1 MNELYV
7 LRSILNR
14 NISKKFAKF
23 YKENNISVAFIM
35 HGRGTAAN
43 EMLDY
48 LGLEASEKVVT
59 LAVVTKD
66 CWKTIK
72 RGLQNQMKIDVPGT
86 GVVFTI
92 PMSSIGGKRPLLLLT
107 DNLNFQ
113 KGEESTLKD
122 TKYELLMAIANQGY
136 TSMIMDAA
144 RDVGASGGTV
154 LHAKGTGMERA
165 EQLIGVSLVA
175 EKEIVLIVVKRT
187 EEHDYESNH
196 DSCWCGQQS
205 RNHYVFAACHQYC
218 RYATDGGGRRTIRWI
233 TADLWKQH
241 DVGLWYEETPP
252 NLLSG
257 IRVLRCL
264 QIIPL
269 PIRHIRQIDIF
280 QIERNIVAF

>member
-7 LRSILNR
+7 LISIVNR

-154 LHAKGTGMERA
+154 LHAKGTGM
-165 EQLIGVSLVA
+165 
-175 EKEIVLIVVKRT
+175 
-187 EEHDYESNH
+187 
-196 DSCWCGQQS
+196 
-205 RNHYVFAACHQYC
+205 
-218 RYATDGGGRRTIRWI
+218 
-233 TADLWKQH
+233 
-241 DVGLWYEETPP
+241 
-252 NLLSG
+252 
-257 IRVLRCL
+257 
-264 QIIPL
+264 
-269 PIRHIRQIDIF
+269 
-280 QIERNIVAF
+280 

>member
-7 LRSILNR
+7 LISIVNR

-59 LAVVTKD
+59 LAVITKD

-175 EKEIVLIVVKRT
+175 EKEIVLIVVKKEQKNTIMKAIMTHAGVDSKAGTIMFSLPVTSTAGMRLMEA
-187 EEHDYESNH
+187 EEEPS
-196 DSCWCGQQS
+196 
-205 RNHYVFAACHQYC
+205 
-218 RYATDGGGRRTIRWI
+218 DG
-233 TADLWKQH
+233 
-241 DVGLWYEETPP
+241 
-252 NLLSG
+252 
-257 IRVLRCL
+257 
-264 QIIPL
+264 
-269 PIRHIRQIDIF
+269 
-280 QIERNIVAF
+280 